1 MGPQTWKDILQNKPA
16 GGPEQSRGHNWQ
28 PTGSSGGKKF
38 FIRRL
43 QEGFQSAKVDTTQ
56 RVIYYKCSKCG
67 ISAKKHVGEGG
78 IVPDSWEYQNLTCDE
93 VIIKDIID

>member
-1 MGPQTWKDILQNKPA
+1 MEPQTWKDIIKNKPA
-16 GGPEQSRGHNWQ
+16 CGPEQSQGHNWV

-38 FIRRL
+38 FIRRV
-43 QEGFQSAKVDTTQ
+43 QAGFQSAQVDRTQ

-67 ISAKKHVGEGG
+67 ITARKQVGDGG
-78 IVPDSWEYQNLTCDE
+78 IVPDSWEYHNLTCDE